1 LQRFVLSIK
10 VVVDSILNRTG
21 RNISRL
27 KHYQREVVHTSV
39 SGSPGLKSQSVLLVV
54 LSSADML

>member
-1 LQRFVLSIK
+1 
-10 VVVDSILNRTG
+10 VDSILNRTG